1 MTVKRPDAVR
11 RVALAATVAGSAL
24 LAGCATGP
32 DAHPKDPYEKFNRA
46 MFTFNDKVDQV
57 ALKPAAKAYKKV
69 APEFVQT
76 GVNNFF
82 GNLNDLWTGVNNIIQ
97 GKPKQGLSDFGRFG
111 LNSTVGM
118 LGFVDVAS
126 GAGLEKHR
134 EDFGQ
139 TLGVWGFPSGPY
151 LMLPLLG
158 PSTLRDTAGLPLD
171 FAADPWS
178 YKEPHRWRTAGVVLR
193 VVDQRAVLL
202 DASTLLEEAALDR
215 YEFIRDGFFQRRES
229 QVRDGESA
237 PADDEQQQE
246 QNEQEPTDAPAAT
259 GEKPVETDGEAK
271 AAEAAPATSP
281 QPEKRIESL

>member
-1 MTVKRPDAVR
+1 MTQQRYNAAR
-11 RVALAATVAGSAL
+11 RAALAAGLAACAT

-32 DAHPKDPYEKFNRA
+32 AANPKDPIEPFNRA

-57 ALKPAAKAYKKV
+57 ALKPAATAYKKV

-82 GNLNDLWTGVNNIIQ
+82 SNLGDLWTGVNNVLQ

-118 LGFVDVAS
+118 FGLFDPAT
-126 GAGLEKHR
+126 GAGLQKHR

-139 TLGVWGFPSGPY
+139 TLGVWGVPSGPY

-158 PSTLRDTAGLPLD
+158 PSNVRDTAGLPLD
-171 FAADPWS
+171 WQGDPWS
-178 YKEPHRWRTAGVVLR
+178 YKEPARWRNAGTALR
-193 VVDQRAVLL
+193 IVDQRAVLL
-202 DASTLLEEAALDR
+202 DASNLLEDAALDR
-215 YEFIRDGFFQRRES
+215 YEFIRDGFFQRREN

-237 PADDEQQQE
+237 PDDEQDQQPDND
-246 QNEQEPTDAPAAT
+246 NEQEPTDAPAAA
-259 GEKPVETDGEAK
+259 GEKPVQTDGEA
-271 AAEAAPATSP
+271 EPATET
-281 QPEKRIESL
+281 QPEKSIESL

>member
-11 RVALAATVAGSAL
+11 RIALAATVAGSAL

-32 DAHPKDPYEKFNRA
+32 GAHPKDPYEKFNRA

-69 APEFVQT
+69 TPEFVQT

-151 LMLPLLG
+151 LMLPILG

-178 YKEPHRWRTAGVVLR
+178 YKEPTRYRNAGVVLR

-202 DASTLLEEAALDR
+202 DASNLLEDAALDR

-237 PADDEQQQE
+237 PADNEDMQD
-246 QNEQEPTDAPAAT
+246 QNEQAPTDAPAAT

-271 AAEAAPATSP
+271 PAEAAPATSP